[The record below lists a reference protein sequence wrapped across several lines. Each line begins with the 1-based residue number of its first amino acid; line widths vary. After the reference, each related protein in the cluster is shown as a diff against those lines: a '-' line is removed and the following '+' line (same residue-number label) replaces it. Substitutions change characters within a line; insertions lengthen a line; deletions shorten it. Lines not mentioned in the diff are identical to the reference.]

1 MCPEWLHPGNSA
13 QAEFW
18 NGPVG
23 HGWVDRQEIQDAIL
37 GPVDDSLFASASLQP
52 GEAVIDVG
60 CGCGATTIEFARR
73 VGPKGEVLGLDISAP
88 MLERARH
95 RAPADLPLRFALAD
109 ATIYEF
115 APRAADVVVSR
126 FGVMFFADPVLAFS
140 NLRRALRRDGRH
152 AFVCWREAKFNP
164 WMILPLREALKHAP
178 PLPEVGPEDPGPFA
192 FADER
197 RVRSILDAAGY
208 GDVGVT
214 PHDIDLDIAMGRGLD
229 NAVASAL
236 MMGPTSRLL
245 SDQGEAVRAAAAS
258 DIRAALVPYAYG
270 KSVLLG
276 AAIWLVTASNPKP

>member
-18 NGPVG
+18 NGPIG

-115 APRAADVVVSR
+115 APPTSSSR
-126 FGVMFFADPVLAFS
+126 
-140 NLRRALRRDGRH
+140 
-152 AFVCWREAKFNP
+152 
-164 WMILPLREALKHAP
+164 
-178 PLPEVGPEDPGPFA
+178 
-192 FADER
+192 
-197 RVRSILDAAGY
+197 
-208 GDVGVT
+208 
-214 PHDIDLDIAMGRGLD
+214 
-229 NAVASAL
+229 ASASCSL
-236 MMGPTSRLL
+236 PIRSSPFQTCGGRCGETAASRL
-245 SDQGEAVRAAAAS
+245 
-258 DIRAALVPYAYG
+258 
-270 KSVLLG
+270 SVG
-276 AAIWLVTASNPKP
+276 AKPSSTPG